1 MHAAIDFI
9 RKYGRLNEPGRL
21 PDFCAA
27 AIPESTSSLGRNHL
41 WRDDP
46 FHHQSAVRG
55 ADVYRQDF
63 ARIGLENML
72 CADFERSHFSAIPDS
87 EEYVLI
93 DVGSHLGRR
102 VTRPFARSHPNVRVV
117 MVDCLTRADVV
128 DNFNYQRFNH
138 DPPNTPFDL
147 KVAITDDI
155 VSSVNALLQA
165 NGYANVRYV
174 HKQLTPADYDLSIP
188 SLTRS
193 RRVVVTGFKNPKGL
207 GAVTAALAVREDA
220 EKLYLTQS
228 GIECVPPSSPTFDPL
243 KKYLASYFAPEEVN
257 KVIAFIHDPRHTN
270 ALHAEK
276 YDRTDEGQRLFSAV
290 LRLLFVL
297 PQKKMLEQNGY
308 TATLFQEARLGA
320 VPYNQPAYHLHSYQR
335 KA

>member
-9 RKYGRLNEPGRL
+9 RKYGRLDEPSRL

-27 AIPESTSSLGRNHL
+27 AIPGWTSPLGHRHP

-46 FHHQSAVRG
+46 LHHQPAVSG
-55 ADVYRQDF
+55 ADVYRHDF
-63 ARIGLENML
+63 ARIGLETVL

-87 EEYVLI
+87 EEYMLI

-102 VTRPFARSHPNVRVV
+102 VTRPFARSHPHVQVV
-117 MVDCLTRADVV
+117 MVDCLKRDDVI
-128 DNFNYQRFNH
+128 DDFNYQRFNH
-138 DPPNTPFDL
+138 SHDAPLEL

-155 VSSVNALLQA
+155 ASSVNALLQA

-174 HKQLTPADYDLSIP
+174 NKQLTPADYDIGIR

-193 RRVVVTGFKNPKGL
+193 RRVVVTGFRNPKGL
-207 GAVTAALAVREDA
+207 GAVTAAIAVREGA
-220 EKLYLTQS
+220 EKLYLNQS
-228 GIECVPPSSPTFDPL
+228 GIECIPPSSPSFDPL
-243 KKYLASYFAPEEVN
+243 KKYLAPYFAPEEVA
-257 KVIAFIHDPRHTN
+257 KIIALIHDPQHTDT
-270 ALHAEK
+270 LHAEK
-276 YDRTDEGQRLFSAV
+276 YDRTDEGRRLFSAV

-308 TATLFQEARLGA
+308 ATTLFQEARLGD
-320 VPYNQPAYHLHSYQR
+320 VPYNQPAYHLRAYRR
-335 KA
+335 K